1 MHPEESENAISKD
14 VAFFA
19 YKTYKETGKIIF
31 DKFGDDFTPNE
42 EIFALMAT
50 ITDCAVYCEVPI
62 DHLIRNLQ
70 MMYAAKLVCMQIDK
84 EGAANDTAH

>member
-1 MHPEESENAISKD
+1 MHPEKPENAVSKD

-19 YKTYKETGKIIF
+19 YKTYKETGNIIF

-50 ITDCAVYCEVPI
+50 IIDCAVYCEVPI
-62 DHLIRNLQ
+62 DILIRNLQ
-70 MMYAAKLVCMQIDK
+70 MMYAAKIVCMEIDK
-84 EGAANDTAH
+84 AGTANDTTH